1 MAFLDA
7 NERAALLEELR
18 HLTFNQAKG
27 RLQRLDPKARLA
39 IYRNVQNVNQWMTRY
54 ELPSKGTRV
63 TLIEEQALKDDK
75 GDRDKVQ
82 YVLKQV
88 IVEPTAQNRM

>member
-1 MAFLDA
+1 MAYLDA

-27 RLQRLDPKARLA
+27 RLQRSDPKVRLVFF
-39 IYRNVQNVNQWMTRY
+39 RNVQNVDQWSTRY
-54 ELPSKGTRV
+54 ELPTMGTRV
-63 TLIEEQALKDDK
+63 TLIEDKDLKDAK

-82 YVLKQV
+82 YVMKEV
-88 IVEPTAQNRM
+88 IVEPTAQNRQ